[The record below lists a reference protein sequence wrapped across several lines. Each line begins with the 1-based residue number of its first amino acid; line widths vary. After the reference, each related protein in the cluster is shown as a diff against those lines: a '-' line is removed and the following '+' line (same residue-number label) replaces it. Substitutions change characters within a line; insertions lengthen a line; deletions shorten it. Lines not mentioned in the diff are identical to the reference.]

1 MVLSP
6 PPPNVCEFKD
16 YLTTSKMWVIILIPP
31 PTYWMGNNKEKK
43 HKPRTNEKPNIIQ
56 EL

>member
-1 MVLSP
+1 MVLSA

-16 YLTTSKMWVIILIPP
+16 YLTTSEMWVIISIPP
-31 PTYWMGNNKEKK
+31 PTYWMGNNKEKN
-43 HKPRTNEKPNIIQ
+43 PRTNEKPNTIQ